1 MPDITGMN
9 LAEAEK
15 ALRDKNLT
23 LGQASPQ
30 PADPEG
36 KISSQIP
43 AADEIV
49 KAGTPIDIF
58 YPDPSD
64 AENKKKNADKDKKGG
79 GGAEG
84 EKGDEKGG
92 GGGAADIVVPAIGKD
107 DTLDAYAKKL
117 GDLGIVPVVSK
128 QFDDSKPGTPFG
140 TDPPGGT
147 KVATGAKVKVLVSV
161 GQPQVLY
168 TNGKDIL
175 RLNGATAAK
184 LEPVATGP
192 GKEVDPTWSADG
204 TFAAYIDDGRA
215 MLKDLTKK
223 NAAPVP
229 LTPEGERYADL
240 AWGPTAD
247 VNLIAMRDD
256 PDDGSSDLCLA
267 NVKGDETDIT
277 CKEEPSFSIIRALH
291 WAKNGRSILG
301 LGVKAPGE
309 FGIVRWR
316 VKNDKPA
323 FSPDLADWSSGKFL
337 TDTDTPG
344 KGVLDAEVSPDGKRL
359 ALISNEGSKAY
370 QLWLADDP
378 EDFAL
383 SSAKR
388 TPVRACKVSLARRQQ
403 GAVDRPGRCGAAKR
417 TSPSCSESR
426 STICATRRS

>member
-1 MPDITGMN
+1 M
-9 LAEAEK
+9 
-15 ALRDKNLT
+15 
-23 LGQASPQ
+23 
-30 PADPEG
+30 
-36 KISSQIP
+36 
-43 AADEIV
+43 
-49 KAGTPIDIF
+49 
-58 YPDPSD
+58 
-64 AENKKKNADKDKKGG
+64 
-79 GGAEG
+79 
-84 EKGDEKGG
+84 
-92 GGGAADIVVPAIGKD
+92 PAIGKD
-107 DTLDAYAKKL
+107 DSLDAYAKKL

-140 TDPPGGT
+140 TEPPGGT

-229 LTPEGERYADL
+229 LTPEGESYADL

-277 CKEEPSFSIIRALH
+277 CKEEPSFAIIRALH
-291 WAKNGRSILG
+291 WCQGR
-301 LGVKAPGE
+301 A
-309 FGIVRWR
+309 
-316 VKNDKPA
+316 
-323 FSPDLADWSSGKFL
+323 
-337 TDTDTPG
+337 
-344 KGVLDAEVSPDGKRL
+344 LDPR
-359 ALISNEGSKAY
+359 
-370 QLWLADDP
+370 
-378 EDFAL
+378 
-383 SSAKR
+383 
-388 TPVRACKVSLARRQQ
+388 ARRQ
-403 GAVDRPGRCGAAKR
+403 GAGDCSASCAGA
-417 TSPSCSESR
+417 
-426 STICATRRS
+426 